1 MAGPASAQ
9 DGWVSPIS
17 MQHFG
22 VSHAPPNIHF
32 FDDFSGQGD
41 ESLGIGPAG
50 PVKFGEGDEETASV
64 PLPGSAVL
72 GLTGITLL
80 SMRRRRP
87 GY

>member
-1 MAGPASAQ
+1 
-9 DGWVSPIS
+9 

-32 FDDFSGQGD
+32 FDDFSGQGG

-50 PVKFGEGDEETASV
+50 PVKFGDGDEVTASV

-72 GLTGITLL
+72 GLAGIALL

-87 GY
+87 GH